1 MKTGLASIWQYYPKK
16 IVTIAE
22 LADNI
27 SLPELTQNKLE
38 ISQILTKI
46 ELSKFGFG
54 FYDI

>member
-1 MKTGLASIWQYYPKK
+1 MKTDLASIWQYYPKM

-22 LADNI
+22 LAENI

-46 ELSKFGFG
+46 EP
-54 FYDI
+54 